1 MEASAINDTVQKFLL
16 LDCNKHKEK
25 KNGFDYLSWVWAWTE
40 VLRVDPLAD
49 FKAVNDPK
57 GNDYWTDGKTARVVV
72 EVTLH
77 GITKSMSL
85 PVMDFRN
92 AAIPVEKLTEVDV
105 NKSIMRCMVKCLAKF
120 GLGLYIYAGEDL
132 PSGMDDDGKGDNGGK
147 TIPPP
152 TNEPT
157 PPQATTMERPK
168 VEKRN
173 QSPKREVNAKAA
185 AAWKAFKNLDA
196 VVQLEDKAA
205 VDKSW
210 QNLLMN
216 TVGKSSAADL
226 TDEEW
231 DKIAMEID
239 TLSVL

>member
-132 PSGMDDDGKGDNGGK
+132 PSGMDGDEKKDDKSVLPPNEGDK
-147 TIPPP
+147 P
-152 TNEPT
+152 TT
-157 PPQATTMERPK
+157 DDQMERPK

-173 QSPKREVNAKAA
+173 KPKREVNAKAA